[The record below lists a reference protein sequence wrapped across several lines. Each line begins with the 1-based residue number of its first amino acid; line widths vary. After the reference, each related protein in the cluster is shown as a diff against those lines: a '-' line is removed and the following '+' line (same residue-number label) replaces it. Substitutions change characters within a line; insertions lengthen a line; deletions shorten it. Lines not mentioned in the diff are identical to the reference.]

1 MTPEQKEA
9 ARRAEIML
17 AFSRGEAIE
26 RCISKDGDWERTIIP
41 NWNWVDFDYRVARVP
56 IELRVALAYDPTGG
70 LINSRVVGFLNADE
84 KAMGRPVG
92 VVIDKQ
98 GDLLVADDVGN
109 KIWRVSGK

>member
-26 RCISKDGDWERTIIP
+26 RCISKVGDWERTIIP

-84 KAMGRPVG
+84 VHRRLVPGGPELVLIVRE
-92 VVIDKQ
+92 VIE
-98 GDLLVADDVGN
+98 
-109 KIWRVSGK
+109 

>member
-26 RCISKDGDWERTIIP
+26 RCISKVGDWERTIIP

-56 IELRVALAYDPTGG
+56 IELRVALAYDLTGG
-70 LINSRVVGFLNADE
+70 IINSRVVGFLNADE
-84 KAMGRPVG
+84 VHRRLVPGGPELVLTVRE
-92 VVIDKQ
+92 VIDGQ
-98 GDLLVADDVGN
+98 
-109 KIWRVSGK
+109 

>member
-26 RCISKDGDWERTIIP
+26 RCISKVGDWERTIIP

-84 KAMGRPVG
+84 VHRRLVPGGPELVLTVRE
-92 VVIDKQ
+92 VIDGQ
-98 GDLLVADDVGN
+98 
-109 KIWRVSGK
+109 